1 MDQYQ
6 GLTNYRSLGPNKL
19 NLSAA
24 LQEDQRKFMNYQS
37 VGNLLNNAKESDI
50 RIRAKNIVSEYIL
63 KNMKGTTNEVKA
75 PFFG

>member
-6 GLTNYRSLGPNKL
+6 GLTNYRSLSANQL

-24 LQEDQRKFMNYQS
+24 FQEDQRKIMNYQS
-37 VGNLLNNAKESDI
+37 VGNLLNNAKENDI
-50 RIRAKNIVSEYIL
+50 RIRAKNIVSEYIS
-63 KNMKGTTNEVKA
+63 KNMKGTTNEVKT